1 MKKTLLLLLAMY
13 SMYYANAQCN
23 AVVFDAPNQNFSTK
37 HCIGTPLILYAYATG
52 GTNITYTW
60 YKNGGAITTPVA
72 NNTYN
77 VTALQPSD
85 AGIYT
90 VQVATSECPSGVTA
104 AFTYSVQVDTA
115 GPPAA
120 GTQSS
125 STLTPCVGSTNTYGV
140 GISNPE
146 LYDWTWSV
154 PNGWTGSSTSSGI
167 MLTVGD
173 TSRSVVATATNG
185 CGTRD
190 FGFQFVT
197 PVDGDPVQPDTINL
211 HFGQLCAG
219 NQVYL
224 SVNAVAGN
232 SYSWSFP
239 SDWVQ
244 TPYVVEGI
252 VIVTVPTSGTV
263 TVKASNTCST
273 DTATYSQFIT
283 VNPQLET
290 PIVTQVGNT
299 LQTTA
304 VAALYGWYDYNEIY
318 YEYDTTITGP
328 TGNTFT
334 PQGNSTYALYIVDEN
349 GCYAESDTILFS
361 GFVGIG
367 EAENAVYA
375 IYPNPATDVIN
386 IKAESAIDVTI
397 SDLQGR
403 AIYTAQNIT
412 GLHPVATNN
421 MSNGVYL
428 VHTGSGKQK
437 HTTKLLI
444 AK

>member
-13 SMYYANAQCN
+13 GMYHANAQCN
-23 AVVFDAPNQNFSTK
+23 AIVVDAPTQNFSTK
-37 HCIGTPLILYAYATG
+37 RCVGTPLALYAYATG
-52 GTNITYTW
+52 GTNVNYTW
-60 YKNGGAITTPVA
+60 YKDGSPITNASTDNQHDIVSLVQSDGGVYTVMITT
-72 NNTYN
+72 
-77 VTALQPSD
+77 D
-85 AGIYT
+85 
-90 VQVATSECPSGVTA
+90 ECPTGVTPE
-104 AFTYSVQVDTA
+104 FTYTIQVDTA

-120 GTQSS
+120 G
-125 STLTPCVGSTNTYGV
+125 STSTSTFTPCVGSTNGYGV
-140 GISNPE
+140 GLNNPE
-146 LYDWTWSV
+146 LYDWTWNV
-154 PNGWTGSSTSSGI
+154 PNGWTGSSTTSYI
-167 MLTVGD
+167 ILTVGD
-173 TSRSVVATATNG
+173 TATSVVATASNG

-190 FGFQFVT
+190 FGFVSVT
-197 PVDGDPVQPDTINL
+197 PVAGDPVQPDTINL

-239 SDWVQ
+239 ADWVQ
-244 TPYVVEGI
+244 TPYPVEGI

-290 PIVTQVGNT
+290 PVITQVGNT

-304 VAALYGWYDYNEIY
+304 EAAAYVWYEY
-318 YEYDTTITGP
+318 YENYIGDTTIVGP
-328 TGNTFT
+328 TGNVYTPKVNGTFV
-334 PQGNSTYALYIVDEN
+334 LYIVDEN
-349 GCYAESDTILFS
+349 GCNAESDTLRFT
-361 GFVGIG
+361 GLNVGID
-367 EAENAVYA
+367 ETENAVYA

-386 IKAESAIDVTI
+386 IKAERAIDVTI
-397 SDLQGR
+397 TDLQGR
-403 AIYTAQNIT
+403 VVYTAQNIT
-412 GLHPVATNN
+412 GLHPVATTE

-428 VHTGSGKQK
+428 VHTGKGKQT